1 MTSARVAMALLLGVL
16 WFAVPGGLFA
26 GAPDPAPFV
35 LRIVSPSPLHLAG
48 TCQVTAVAE
57 LADGTPHDRIAWMTL
72 SVDGRAAVA
81 DSEPPFTWQL
91 ELEPGFKPHELRLE
105 AVDRDGARATLSA
118 LSARNPFVETVG
130 VDLVLV
136 PVVVREAGEAGHDG
150 RLVGGLRAEDFTVLE
165 DGVPQP
171 LTLFTRERMPLSLVV
186 ALDTSA
192 SMERSLW
199 SAQKAVTEFMRAQ
212 PPQAEVSLLAFND
225 QVYMEQDFTGA
236 RDTVVAAVMRLRA
249 EGTRTALVDALR
261 IGSRHLS
268 RRVGTRV
275 LVLFTDGRDTVYEG
289 ETGRLRTAIEAA
301 QAADV
306 SVFAVAFGAADL
318 EPLDDM
324 TAQTGGETVIARGT
338 RELRAAFERLAESIG
353 GRYLLGYELRDPDR
367 AGYRRLEV
375 KVARPNVRVLSRT
388 GVGR

>member
-16 WFAVPGGLFA
+16 WFAAPVGLFA
-26 GAPDPAPFV
+26 APPASPPFV

-48 TCQVTAVAE
+48 SCRVTAVAE
-57 LADGTPHDRIAWMTL
+57 NPGGTPHDRIAWITL
-72 SVDGRAAVA
+72 SVDGRPAVA
-81 DSEPPFTWQL
+81 DTESPFTWDL
-91 ELEPGFKPHELRLE
+91 ELEPEFRPHELRLE
-105 AVDRDGARATLSA
+105 AVDGDGARATLTA
-118 LSARNPFVETVG
+118 TSARNPFVETVG

-136 PVVVREAGEAGHDG
+136 PVVVREAGERGALVAGLG
-150 RLVGGLRAEDFTVLE
+150 PEDFTVLE
-165 DGVPQP
+165 DGVPQR

-199 SAQKAVTEFMRAQ
+199 SAQKAVTEFLRAQ
-212 PPQAEVSLLAFND
+212 PPQAEVSLLSFND

-236 RDTVVAAVMRLRA
+236 RDIVAGAVMRLRA
-249 EGTRTALVDALR
+249 EGTRTALIDALR
-261 IGSRHLS
+261 IGSLHLS
-268 RRVGTRV
+268 HREGTRV
-275 LVLFTDGRDTVYEG
+275 LMLFTDGRDTVYEG
-289 ETGRLRTAIEAA
+289 EPGRLRTAIEAA

-324 TAQTGGETVIARGT
+324 TGQTGGETVVARGT

-367 AGYRRLEV
+367 SGYRRLEV
-375 KVARPNVRVLSRT
+375 KVARPNVRILSRT